1 MGSKE
6 KHSYKYIVEASF
18 VVDGVVERHDVIG
31 AIFGQTEGLFPK
43 EFELREL
50 QKSGKIGRIDIELK
64 SEKDKTEGK
73 IIAPS
78 SLDRAETAIIAAA
91 METVDRVGPCLAK
104 INVHKISDVRIDKR
118 EQILKRAKELMRGWV
133 VTETQDIEKLL
144 TEVSREDK
152 TVKPV
157 TYGREKLTST
167 PGLSKAKKILIVEGR
182 ADVINLLKSGYTD
195 IIALEGVKIPRTIQ
209 NLVKRKETTAF
220 LDGDR
225 GGDLILKELT
235 QVANPKWV
243 ARAPRGKEVE
253 ELTPKEIQVALSNK
267 VPFKTAEEEPEKE
280 PARKPARKPKRKPE
294 KKIEKEPEDLSGLS
308 IHAKELRGTLEA
320 VLLNV
325 DGGQLD
331 RLPVSELVDKLKEGK
346 GASIVVFDGII
357 TGRLLDTAVEQGIK
371 TLVGERVAEG
381 VRIPRDVKVRLFKN
395 LV

>member
-6 KHSYKYIVEASF
+6 KHSYKYVVEASF
-18 VVDGVVERHDVIG
+18 VVEGVVERHDVIG

-73 IIAPS
+73 IVAPS

-104 INVHKISDVRIDKR
+104 ITVHKISDIRIDKR

-152 TVKPV
+152 TIKPV

-167 PGLSKAKKILIVEGR
+167 PGLSRAKKILIVEGR

-209 NLVKRKETTAF
+209 NLVKKKETTAF

-225 GGDLILKELT
+225 GGDLILKELA

-253 ELTPKEIQVALSNK
+253 ELTPKEIDVALSNK
-267 VPFKTAEEEPEKE
+267 VPFKKADQKI
-280 PARKPARKPKRKPE
+280 E
-294 KKIEKEPEDLSGLS
+294 KKAEKKPRKKPVKKIKKEPEDLSGLS
-308 IHAKELRGTLEA
+308 IHAKELKGTLEA

-371 TLVGERVAEG
+371 TLVGARVAEG
-381 VRIPRDVKVRLFKN
+381 VRIPREVKVRLFKN